1 MLEIENTLL
10 TGSISL
16 DSDTD
21 GNVIIMQN
29 RQEIKI
35 TPSQAKKLESFL
47 LSVTKLVNTL
57 TEDSEKQNVCPLC
70 NIILSVANSVNSAYH
85 VEDTVCYDCYIKA
98 KGE

>member
-35 TPSQAKKLESFL
+35 TPSQAKELEGYLIS
-47 LSVTKLVNTL
+47 LSNKVKESKDV
-57 TEDSEKQNVCPLC
+57 
-70 NIILSVANSVNSAYH
+70 
-85 VEDTVCYDCYIKA
+85 
-98 KGE
+98 

>member
-10 TGSISL
+10 TGAVQV

-35 TPSQAKKLESFL
+35 TPSQAKGLESYL
-47 LSVTKLVNTL
+47 VSV
-57 TEDSEKQNVCPLC
+57 S
-70 NIILSVANSVNSAYH
+70 
-85 VEDTVCYDCYIKA
+85 DTGKSKENKDV
-98 KGE
+98 

>member
-35 TPSQAKKLESFL
+35 TPSQAKQLESY
-47 LSVTKLVNTL
+47 L
-57 TEDSEKQNVCPLC
+57 TAVS
-70 NIILSVANSVNSAYH
+70 
-85 VEDTVCYDCYIKA
+85 DTVKFVKIK
-98 KGE
+98 EYED

>member
-16 DSDTD
+16 DSDKD

-35 TPSQAKKLESFL
+35 TPSQAKELESY
-47 LSVTKLVNTL
+47 L
-57 TEDSEKQNVCPLC
+57 TAVS
-70 NIILSVANSVNSAYH
+70 
-85 VEDTVCYDCYIKA
+85 DTVKSKENKDV
-98 KGE
+98 

>member
-35 TPSQAKKLESFL
+35 TPSQAKELESY
-47 LSVTKLVNTL
+47 L
-57 TEDSEKQNVCPLC
+57 TAVS
-70 NIILSVANSVNSAYH
+70 
-85 VEDTVCYDCYIKA
+85 DTVKFVKIK
-98 KGE
+98 EYED

>member
-35 TPSQAKKLESFL
+35 TPSQAKELEGYL
-47 LSVTKLVNTL
+47 VSV
-57 TEDSEKQNVCPLC
+57 S
-70 NIILSVANSVNSAYH
+70 
-85 VEDTVCYDCYIKA
+85 DTVKFVKIK
-98 KGE
+98 EYED

>member
-16 DSDTD
+16 DSDSD

-35 TPSQAKKLESFL
+35 TPSQAKEIEGYLVSVSTTNCVTIKES
-47 LSVTKLVNTL
+47 
-57 TEDSEKQNVCPLC
+57 
-70 NIILSVANSVNSAYH
+70 NI
-85 VEDTVCYDCYIKA
+85 E
-98 KGE
+98 

>member
-35 TPSQAKKLESFL
+35 TPSQAKQLENYL
-47 LSVTKLVNTL
+47 VSVSTTNCVTIK
-57 TEDSEKQNVCPLC
+57 ES
-70 NIILSVANSVNSAYH
+70 NI
-85 VEDTVCYDCYIKA
+85 E
-98 KGE
+98 

>member
-10 TGSISL
+10 TGAISL

-35 TPSQAKKLESFL
+35 TPSQAKELESYL
-47 LSVTKLVNTL
+47 VSV
-57 TEDSEKQNVCPLC
+57 S
-70 NIILSVANSVNSAYH
+70 
-85 VEDTVCYDCYIKA
+85 DTA
-98 KGE
+98 KSKENKDV

>member
-21 GNVIIMQN
+21 GNVIILQN

-35 TPSQAKKLESFL
+35 TPSQAKELESY
-47 LSVTKLVNTL
+47 L
-57 TEDSEKQNVCPLC
+57 TAVSDTIKFVKIKEYED
-70 NIILSVANSVNSAYH
+70 
-85 VEDTVCYDCYIKA
+85 
-98 KGE
+98 

>member
-10 TGSISL
+10 TGAISL

-35 TPSQAKKLESFL
+35 TPSQAKQLESYL
-47 LSVTKLVNTL
+47 VSLSNT
-57 TEDSEKQNVCPLC
+57 
-70 NIILSVANSVNSAYH
+70 
-85 VEDTVCYDCYIKA
+85 IKFV
-98 KGE
+98 KSKENKDV

>member
-35 TPSQAKKLESFL
+35 TPSQAKELESYL
-47 LSVTKLVNTL
+47 VSVLDKVKENK
-57 TEDSEKQNVCPLC
+57 DV
-70 NIILSVANSVNSAYH
+70 
-85 VEDTVCYDCYIKA
+85 
-98 KGE
+98 

>member
-1 MLEIENTLL
+1 MVEIENTLL

-35 TPSQAKKLESFL
+35 TPSQAKELESYL
-47 LSVTKLVNTL
+47 VSVSTTTNCVTIK
-57 TEDSEKQNVCPLC
+57 ES
-70 NIILSVANSVNSAYH
+70 NIEWHINIHYTR
-85 VEDTVCYDCYIKA
+85 E
-98 KGE
+98 

>member
-35 TPSQAKKLESFL
+35 TTSQAKELESYL
-47 LSVTKLVNTL
+47 VSV
-57 TEDSEKQNVCPLC
+57 S
-70 NIILSVANSVNSAYH
+70 
-85 VEDTVCYDCYIKA
+85 DTA
-98 KGE
+98 KSKENKDV

>member
-10 TGSISL
+10 TGSISF

-35 TPSQAKKLESFL
+35 TPSQAKELESYL
-47 LSVTKLVNTL
+47 ISLSNKVKENKDV
-57 TEDSEKQNVCPLC
+57 
-70 NIILSVANSVNSAYH
+70 
-85 VEDTVCYDCYIKA
+85 
-98 KGE
+98 

>member
-16 DSDTD
+16 DSDSD

-35 TPSQAKKLESFL
+35 TPSQAKQLESY
-47 LSVTKLVNTL
+47 LVCV
-57 TEDSEKQNVCPLC
+57 S
-70 NIILSVANSVNSAYH
+70 
-85 VEDTVCYDCYIKA
+85 DTA
-98 KGE
+98 KSRENKDV

>member
-16 DSDTD
+16 DSDID

-35 TPSQAKKLESFL
+35 TPSQAKELESYL
-47 LSVTKLVNTL
+47 VSLSNTIKFVKIKEY
-57 TEDSEKQNVCPLC
+57 ED
-70 NIILSVANSVNSAYH
+70 
-85 VEDTVCYDCYIKA
+85 
-98 KGE
+98 

>member
-16 DSDTD
+16 DSDAD

-35 TPSQAKKLESFL
+35 TPSQAKELESYL
-47 LSVTKLVNTL
+47 VSLSDKVKSKENKDV
-57 TEDSEKQNVCPLC
+57 
-70 NIILSVANSVNSAYH
+70 
-85 VEDTVCYDCYIKA
+85 
-98 KGE
+98 

>member
-21 GNVIIMQN
+21 GNIIIMQN

-35 TPSQAKKLESFL
+35 TPSQAKELEGYLVS
-47 LSVTKLVNTL
+47 LSNKVKFVKIKEY
-57 TEDSEKQNVCPLC
+57 EDWKILFYQPEKV
-70 NIILSVANSVNSAYH
+70 
-85 VEDTVCYDCYIKA
+85 
-98 KGE
+98 

>member
-35 TPSQAKKLESFL
+35 TPSQAKELESYL
-47 LSVTKLVNTL
+47 TAVSNTVKFVKIKEY
-57 TEDSEKQNVCPLC
+57 ED
-70 NIILSVANSVNSAYH
+70 
-85 VEDTVCYDCYIKA
+85 
-98 KGE
+98 

>member
-35 TPSQAKKLESFL
+35 TPSQAKELESYL
-47 LSVTKLVNTL
+47 VSVSNT
-57 TEDSEKQNVCPLC
+57 
-70 NIILSVANSVNSAYH
+70 
-85 VEDTVCYDCYIKA
+85 A
-98 KGE
+98 KSKENKDV

>member
-16 DSDTD
+16 DSDKD

-35 TPSQAKKLESFL
+35 TPSQAKELENYLAAVS
-47 LSVTKLVNTL
+47 
-57 TEDSEKQNVCPLC
+57 
-70 NIILSVANSVNSAYH
+70 
-85 VEDTVCYDCYIKA
+85 DTA
-98 KGE
+98 KSKENKDVWNKTH